1 MVLGSSLTLSLSLL
15 TLFLEVEVYRGRKET
30 TDEVGTWVIQSP
42 RGPRGLS
49 KPVEGVTEYQLTL
62 NFDQCLMRYV

>member
-15 TLFLEVEVYRGRKET
+15 TLFLEVEVYKGRKET

-42 RGPRGLS
+42 RGPQGKWDGLS
-49 KPVEGVTEYQLTL
+49 KPGEGVTE
-62 NFDQCLMRYV
+62 

>member
-49 KPVEGVTEYQLTL
+49 KPVEGVTE
-62 NFDQCLMRYV
+62 